1 MKQFPDK
8 RKLKGLGSKEPSRK
22 TLTNDLNRNED
33 DKVSFSFRYFRQIAN
48 FGITGKNDVWMSGL
62 LEQLHLLSEKNAD
75 ELLSDKNT
83 KTVLRMHPLSLETG
97 KTALKKSD
105 FDSIPEKYRP
115 TAEDCPVMQFQISK
129 ANGRVIGFFN
139 ENHSVFYI
147 VFLDPN
153 HNAEFCKYNDYKLR
167 KISPCESEIDNLRA
181 RIAKHA
187 SLNNALMEEAEDFL
201 LTDDYTYFCFD
212 NELVEPLFK
221 MLEGKKFQSK
231 LEEFLL
237 SEL

>member
-1 MKQFPDK
+1 MKQFPNK
-8 RKLKGLGSKEPSRK
+8 HALKKLSSKEPSRK
-22 TLTNDLNRNED
+22 ALTNDLNGNED

-97 KTALKKSD
+97 KTALKSCD
-105 FDSIPEKYRP
+105 FDHIPKKYRP

-167 KISPCESEIDNLRA
+167 KISPCESEIDDLRA
-181 RIAKHA
+181 RIAKHT
-187 SLNNALMEEAEDFL
+187 SLNNALMEEAEEFL
-201 LTDDYTYFCFD
+201 FTDGYVYFCID
-212 NELVEPLFK
+212 KDLVEPLFR
-221 MLEGKKFQSK
+221 MLEGKNFQSK
-231 LEEFLL
+231 LGDFLL